1 MSIKLC
7 LTVTIKTKILKICFY
22 NVLKTEL
29 WLFKGTVS
37 VKITFTVPLITFKTL
52 TYSCLS
58 ESLFHS
64 LYNFLD
70 HCYIVCNLLFY
81 QEFENSYFKVKLVL
95 YWINIWP
102 RHRSRNQA
110 GICCAFLTK
119 VQAVGQVRIQ
129 NDPGPPW

>member
-58 ESLFHS
+58 ENLFHL
-64 LYNFLD
+64 LYNCLD
-70 HCYIVCNLLFY
+70 HWYKVCNLLFY

>member
-58 ESLFHS
+58 ENLFHL
-64 LYNFLD
+64 LYNCLD
-70 HCYIVCNLLFY
+70 HWYKVCNLLFY

-102 RHRSRNQA
+102 PHRSRNQV